1 MTSYIIKMIGALL
14 GVVFFAVIGV
24 AIANASE
31 INYGY
36 NPCKDYPD
44 YCLED

>member
-1 MTSYIIKMIGALL
+1 MTSHIIKMIGALL